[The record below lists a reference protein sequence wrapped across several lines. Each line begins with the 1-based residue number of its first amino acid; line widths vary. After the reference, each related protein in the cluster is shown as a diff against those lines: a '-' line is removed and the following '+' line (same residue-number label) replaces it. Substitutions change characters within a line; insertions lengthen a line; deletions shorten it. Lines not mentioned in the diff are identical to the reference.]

1 MTINYTCCTQDSN
14 CPEVNYI
21 LLVMQSLLDSGGNV
35 NELQAKLLVGRENLH
50 LQSYSW
56 ENLHVV
62 LTICVTQT
70 VDSPNRLVKQ

>member
-1 MTINYTCCTQDSN
+1 MTLCYVITIYLTS
-14 CPEVNYI
+14 
-21 LLVMQSLLDSGGNV
+21 LVMQSLLDSGGNV

-50 LQSYSW
+50 LQSYGW
-56 ENLHVV
+56 ENLHFV